1 MNKKGKFDEMLKIIL
16 WGVLFIVLITGVVF
30 LIKKLTNLT

>member
-1 MNKKGKFDEMLKIIL
+1 MNKKGEFDEMLKIIL
-16 WGVLFIVLITGVVF
+16 WGVLFIVLIIGIVF